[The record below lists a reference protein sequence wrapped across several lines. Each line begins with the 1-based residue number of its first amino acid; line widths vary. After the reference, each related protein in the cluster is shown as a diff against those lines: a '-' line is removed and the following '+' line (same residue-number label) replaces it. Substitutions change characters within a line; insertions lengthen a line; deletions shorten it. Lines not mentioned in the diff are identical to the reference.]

1 MRALVFGTRRR
12 GRRTVRVGRGAGLD
26 RAGRTRRGSR
36 LRGILPCRR
45 VRPCRALTTIDL
57 PGLVLVLGLPIR
69 PSARSCCRVSG
80 PRRAARRRIVVGRR
94 ILDHRSVRVLG
105 VGLGSHRA
113 RGRGRVR
120 RPCPRAASI
129 HPGVGG
135 AHHPCSGARLVRA
148 LGRLSR
154 RRRARDVGRSRRARS
169 CRRTRRGRARR
180 PRTRPRTC
188 CAGGCRRARP
198 VGNRARRRFGR
209 PRRVRPVRCSTR
221 PRWR

>member
-1 MRALVFGTRRR
+1 MWALVFGTRRR

-26 RAGRTRRGSR
+26 REGRTRRGSR

-45 VRPCRALTTIDL
+45 VRPCRALMTCGL
-57 PGLVLVLGLPIR
+57 PCRVLVLGLPIL
-69 PSARSCCRVSG
+69 PSARSCCRASG
-80 PRRAARRRIVVGRR
+80 PRRAARRRMVVGRR
-94 ILDHRSVRVLG
+94 ILDRRSVRVRS

-169 CRRTRRGRARR
+169 CRRSRRARARR
-180 PRTRPRTC
+180 PRTHPRSC